1 MRELILEKLPELPF
15 DVKESLNQLRINLG
29 FCGAD
34 VKNIMITSSS
44 PDEGKSFVAM
54 NLWRMMAEV
63 GQKVLLVDCDL
74 RNSEMKSKYNLHCTD
89 AEPLEGIVHYLS
101 GQAGLDR
108 VIYRTNVPN
117 GYMVPLTHNVS
128 NPSML
133 LEGARFTQMIDA
145 ARKAFDVVILDTPP
159 LNNVA
164 DALNIAPHCDGSLL
178 VIRSGAV
185 PRKMIGNSVE
195 MLKRTGTP
203 LLGVVLNRA
212 EINSRSNYYYRRY
225 YSKYYNSYYRYGKYG
240 YGKYGYGEKGKG
252 KK

>member
-1 MRELILEKLPELPF
+1 MRELVFEKLPELPF

-34 VKNIMITSSS
+34 VKTIMVTSTT
-44 PDEGKSFVAM
+44 PNEGKSFVSV

-63 GQKVLLVDCDL
+63 GQRVLLVDCDL
-74 RNSEMKSKYNLHCTD
+74 RNSEAKSKYGLHAND
-89 AEPLEGIVHYLS
+89 SEPLEGIVHYLA
-101 GQAGLDR
+101 GQTGLDR
-108 VIYRTNVPN
+108 VIYRTNIPN

-133 LEGARFTQMIDA
+133 LEGARFTQLIDA

-159 LNNVA
+159 LNSVA

-178 VIRSGAV
+178 VIRSGEV
-185 PRKMIGNSVE
+185 PRKMVANSVE
-195 MLKRTGTP
+195 LLKRTGTP

-212 EINSRSNYYYRRY
+212 EISKQSNYYYRRY
-225 YSKYYNSYYRYGKYG
+225 YNKYYNSYYS
-240 YGKYGYGEKGKG
+240 YGEKTKS
-252 KK
+252 KR